1 MNPETILQAVFA
13 SLPEIIVLAAA
24 CFLLL
29 ADLVLGQK
37 RTHIIAY
44 LAIAAVLAASV
55 ASLSMG
61 AISQPVYSGMFI
73 ADGFA
78 IFFKMLFYL
87 ATILVVLFSI
97 NYLKIEGVFQAEYFV
112 FLLFALSGM
121 MIMASGIDLLSIY
134 IGLELMALSS
144 YVLSGFFR
152 HDLRSNEAAMKY
164 VILGALS
171 SGILLYGISL
181 IYGLTGT
188 TQLPELAA
196 TLHEIETF
204 DSALVLAVLMLVGGF
219 AFKVAAVPFH
229 MWVPDV
235 YEGAPTPITAFL
247 SVGPK
252 AAGFAVILRI
262 FLDGLAG
269 TTEIW
274 LAVVA
279 IIAVASL
286 ILGSVVAL
294 VQTNIKRM
302 LAYSSI
308 AHAGFALLGLVAGGA
323 NGIASVMY
331 YLLIYTLMS
340 LGAFA
345 VIIIM
350 RQGDVSGEQIE
361 DYAGLAKAHPVL
373 ALLMLIFLFA
383 LAGIPPTAGFFAK
396 FYIFIALIEQ
406 GYIALAVIAVLFSV
420 VAAFFYIRIIMLMYM
435 REPDHEFNLVLTP
448 PLRVVLAI
456 TGAGI
461 VLIGVMP
468 AWGLEWAQSAVF

>member
-1 MNPETILQAVFA
+1 MNPEIILQAVFA
-13 SLPEIIVLAAA
+13 SLPEIIILAAA
-24 CFLLL
+24 CLLLL
-29 ADLVLGQK
+29 ADLVLGQQ
-37 RTHIIAY
+37 RAHIIAY
-44 LAIAAVLAASV
+44 LAVAAVLAASV
-55 ASLSMG
+55 ASLSMDPM
-61 AISQPVYSGMFI
+61 SQSVYSGMFI
-73 ADGFA
+73 ADRFA
-78 IFFKMLFYL
+78 LFFKMLFYL

-97 NYLKIEGVFQAEYFV
+97 DYLKVEGVFQAEYFV

-134 IGLELMALSS
+134 IGLELMALSA

-171 SGILLYGISL
+171 SGILLYGMSL
-181 IYGLTGT
+181 LYGLTGT
-188 TQLPELAA
+188 TQLPELATILGA
-196 TLHEIETF
+196 TKAL
-204 DSALVLAVLMLVGGF
+204 DSALILAVLLLICGF

-247 SVGPK
+247 SVAPK

-262 FLDGLAG
+262 FLDGLGSA
-269 TTEIW
+269 TEIW
-274 LAVVA
+274 LVVA
-279 IIAVASL
+279 AIMALASL
-286 ILGSVVAL
+286 ILGSLVAL

-331 YLLIYTLMS
+331 YLLIYTFMS
-340 LGAFA
+340 LGAFG
-345 VIIIM
+345 IIISM
-350 RQGDVSGEQIE
+350 RQGEISGEQIE
-361 DYAGLAKAHPVL
+361 DYRGLAKIHPVL
-373 ALLMLIFLFA
+373 AFLMLIFLFA

-396 FYIFIALIEQ
+396 FYIVVALIEQ
-406 GYIALAVIAVLFSV
+406 GYVALAVIAVLFSV

-435 REPDHEFNLVLTP
+435 REPDQEFNLELTP
-448 PLRVVLAI
+448 PLRAVLAI
-456 TGAGI
+456 TGAGVI
-461 VLIGVMP
+461 LIGIMP
-468 AWGLEWAQSAVF
+468 AWGLEWAQQAIF

>member
-61 AISQPVYSGMFI
+61 AISQPVYSGRFI

-78 IFFKMLFYL
+78 ILFKMLFYL

-97 NYLKIEGVFQAEYFV
+97 NYLKTEGVFQAEYFV